1 MNILFSKENKVIIFI
16 THHMLSDDGGNESP
30 YMAHK
35 VAEGEAPG
43 AKGGGE
49 QLRGVHEQDLQ
60 WERNYTKN
68 LFSKK

>member
-1 MNILFSKENKVIIFI
+1 
-16 THHMLSDDGGNESP
+16 MLSDDGGNESP